1 MLNIC
6 VLYPATVPEIEDCKS
21 RQDKNWQPDVSSP
34 VKRQRPEHGHHKKTA
49 RGTHPTKAETSKR
62 LVGRQDK

>member
-6 VLYPATVPEIEDCKS
+6 VLYPATAPEIEDCKS

-34 VKRQRPEHGHHKKTA
+34 VKRQRPEHGRHKKQH
-49 RGTHPTKAETSKR
+49 GVHI
-62 LVGRQDK
+62 LQRQRQAKD